1 MKVVWKGKAFGN
13 CHHLTLRPARSDSK
27 DTSLSA
33 TSLSS
38 LWHTLLLPLPEP
50 PAVLRRGCTLSPR
63 HLGPSPAA
71 RSHWQTPNF
80 MLLGGLG
87 QGLTSTDLSFYKT
100 EI

>member
-13 CHHLTLRPARSDSK
+13 CHHLTLRHARSDSK

-50 PAVLRRGCTLSPR
+50 PAVLRRGCTLCPWR
-63 HLGPSPAA
+63 LGAFPPA
-71 RSHWQTPNF
+71 RSRWQTPN
-80 MLLGGLG
+80 
-87 QGLTSTDLSFYKT
+87 LTSCWWVALDRG
-100 EI
+100 